1 MSEYKMSEILD
12 AWESAY
18 GEDMF
23 IEYPAFIQRLIE
35 EKVRHALSNQ
45 KITNSKKILIKASI
59 VSEELDLS
67 HSIDGEIEIEL

>member
-1 MSEYKMSEILD
+1 MD
-12 AWESAY
+12 
-18 GEDMF
+18 GEKLNISVRKF
-23 IEYPAFIQRLIE
+23 LKNVGINSQRLIE

-45 KITNSKKILIKASI
+45 KITNSKKILIKARI

>member
-1 MSEYKMSEILD
+1 MDEEKLNISVRKFLKNVGINS
-12 AWESAY
+12 
-18 GEDMF
+18 
-23 IEYPAFIQRLIE
+23 QRLIE
-35 EKVRHALSNQ
+35 EKVRHALSDQ

>member
-1 MSEYKMSEILD
+1 MDEEKLNISVRKFLKNVGINS
-12 AWESAY
+12 
-18 GEDMF
+18 
-23 IEYPAFIQRLIE
+23 QRLIE